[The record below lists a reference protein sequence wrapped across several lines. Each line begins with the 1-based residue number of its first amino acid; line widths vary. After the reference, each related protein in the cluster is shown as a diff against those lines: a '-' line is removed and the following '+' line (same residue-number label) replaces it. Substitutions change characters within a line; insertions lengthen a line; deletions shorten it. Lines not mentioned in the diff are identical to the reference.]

1 MRFTLTNKHARLSQ
15 TMNSIL
21 HIQIDVPEQVH
32 EEIETA
38 QGEIEKATGFSPSLG
53 ELYVFAMTTGVETVA
68 QDYIDAVI
76 VAIERRNQKELPLP
90 ELASL
95 SR

>member
-1 MRFTLTNKHARLSQ
+1 
-15 TMNSIL
+15 MNSIL
-21 HIQIDVPEQVH
+21 NIQIDVPEQVH
-32 EEIETA
+32 EDIEAAQEEI
-38 QGEIEKATGFSPSLG
+38 KNATGFEPSLG

-76 VAIERRNQKELPLP
+76 VAIERRNQQELPLP
-90 ELASL
+90 ELATL